1 MNYYNEFDK
10 FAAQWLNELIKAG
23 HIADGV
29 VDDRSIK
36 DVMPSDLEGFTQC
49 HFFAGIGGW
58 PLALRTAGWADN
70 RPVFT
75 GSCPCQPFSSA
86 GKGKGVKDDRHLW
99 PEFYRLIKECRPTT
113 VFGEQVAQKAGAA
126 WFDIVQADMEAQD
139 YACGMVVFPA
149 CSVGAPHQ
157 RQRLY
162 WVADTGGAR
171 PQRGERSGAAGK
183 KGLSG
188 RHSSEC
194 RTTDSMA
201 DTQLYGHTTAKDRRR
216 IGTEQGEGR
225 LFKSSGA
232 CATGDMANA
241 TGDDQRRAWQS
252 QSCGT
257 GTGGGCGA
265 TGSMA
270 DADSE
275 RQKREWPD
283 DNTEGRERQD
293 FRQAGLCD
301 RAGATDTAYPTN
313 GYWRNTDW
321 LGCRD
326 GKFRAIKPGTF
337 PLVDELSTGVV
348 LGSDIGVSD
357 VESTKEARVMRLR
370 GYGNAIVI
378 SQAAAFIESYVES
391 R

>member
-1 MNYYNEFDK
+1 MNYYNDFDK
-10 FAAQWLNELIKAG
+10 SDAQWLNELIKAG
-23 HIADGV
+23 HIADGI

-36 DVMPSDLEGFTQC
+36 DVMPSDLKGFTQC

-58 PLALRTAGWADN
+58 PLALRTAGWADD
-70 RPVFT
+70 RPVWT
-75 GSCPCQPFSSA
+75 GSCPCQPFSCA
-86 GKGKGVKDDRHLW
+86 GKKKGVKDDRHLW
-99 PEFYRLIKECRPTT
+99 PELYRLIKECRPPV

-126 WFDIVQADMEAQD
+126 WFDIVQADMAKED
-139 YACGMVVFPA
+139 YACWMVVFPA
-149 CSVGAPHQ
+149 CSVGSPQ
-157 RQRLY
+157 RRQRLY
-162 WVADTGGAR
+162 WVADSGGAGS
-171 PQRGERSGAAGK
+171 PWSERCGAAGK
-183 KGLSG
+183 ERSSSG
-188 RHSSEC
+188 HSAEC
-194 RTTDSMA
+194 CTTDSMA
-201 DTQLYGHTTAKDRRR
+201 DTQLYGHTTAEDRGS
-216 IGTEQGEGR
+216 IGTEQEKGW
-225 LFKSSGA
+225 LFESSGA

-241 TGDDQRRAWQS
+241 TGDDQRRVRQS

-313 GYWRNTDW
+313 GYWRDADW
-321 LGCRD
+321 LGCTD
-326 GKFRAIKPGTF
+326 GKFRAVESGTF

-378 SQAAAFIESYVES
+378 SQAAAFVESYMEI
-391 R
+391 